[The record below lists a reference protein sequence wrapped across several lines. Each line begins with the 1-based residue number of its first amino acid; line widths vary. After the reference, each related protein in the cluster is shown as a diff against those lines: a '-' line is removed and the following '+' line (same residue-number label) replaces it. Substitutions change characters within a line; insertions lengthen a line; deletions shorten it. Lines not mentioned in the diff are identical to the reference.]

1 MKVCSFPSKVLLVA
15 QLDCVDQTS
24 NSSPLHP
31 TQTVLSDHGH
41 SLSRISPLTRH
52 PAESVSA
59 WFTGLFTIVIGIST
73 LGASITFSHVIGGV
87 SDPIR
92 DSYFSPEA
100 VHLFLSISWLLF
112 LLALAFAS
120 LASTTLAFFKY
131 SWQKDWNGR
140 HGKTSQRDV
149 QLYAM
154 IATALLAGSVVAAF
168 IFLCLVVTAYAP
180 VIGWIALGFTS
191 AFGLVCAVGVMF
203 QVPWPWQDNQ
213 PKRVETD

>member
-1 MKVCSFPSKVLLVA
+1 MVCSFPSKLLLVA

-73 LGASITFSHVIGGV
+73 LGASITFSHVIGGT

-92 DSYFSPEA
+92 HSYFSPD
-100 VHLFLSISWLLF
+100 
-112 LLALAFAS
+112 
-120 LASTTLAFFKY
+120 T
-131 SWQKDWNGR
+131 
-140 HGKTSQRDV
+140 V
-149 QLYAM
+149 Q
-154 IATALLAGSVVAAF
+154 
-168 IFLCLVVTAYAP
+168 
-180 VIGWIALGFTS
+180 
-191 AFGLVCAVGVMF
+191 
-203 QVPWPWQDNQ
+203 
-213 PKRVETD
+213 